1 MDESFHQ
8 DELSAEDLAILQAFE
23 KMDFSG
29 WEIGEPITTANT
41 LSASKQPSLPPSTSE
56 LPVSEDMLALYIAEV
71 AEDMSIIRL
80 ALQQLEPDEQL
91 DTARLQTIQR
101 TAHKMKGSAGT
112 IGYITTS
119 TLAHH
124 MEELTKRILNGTVAS
139 FVGLHVLTQ
148 TMQALETTLNSVV
161 TYNQETTIP
170 LNELETEYKTLDI
183 DIYSN
188 SSSLSS
194 SPPPPLGQRAV
205 RVPFNAAEENES
217 LSTENSTKFLTE
229 PSTSTPVVPV
239 DARHFEQLLQHS
251 QQLIELH
258 APLENAQAEVEQ
270 AMQELHEA
278 QAHLSHVE
286 ASLVSHLLLKP
297 SLTDRPAPNERPT
310 SSLVARILDE
320 VAERTGH
327 HYQRKHHPQP
337 PSALS
342 SAPLAGQHLP
352 WDALE
357 IEHFSETDVLVRSLN
372 EAIADVATAS
382 TQLRLAF
389 ACLQHSTQKHVI
401 QANSMR
407 NDIALLRLTSMSVLL
422 SRLERVVTM
431 NGIARRRQIQFEVTG
446 ETTEIDQDILEQ
458 LKLPLLQL
466 VRTCVASNFV
476 PEQAQGQQDDRIW
489 FHIRTVG
496 NEITIEIGFSQPIG
510 GGSLNDV
517 QEAIRHLNGSIIA
530 RRNDTGSISFYLRLP
545 RSQGAVHGLLVRVEH
560 QQVIVPFSQ
569 VLRIDSRQQYRE
581 SQPVILNTLLGFP
594 RPPDFP
600 ETMRPVLILQINP
613 YFPRPLAVQVDEV
626 VGAVELVVKPLAPH
640 LRRPGIT
647 GAAIDG
653 TGHVLLMVDVPEL
666 LRHQKLLQR
675 HTETTTHHGPIH
687 PTQPS
692 VLVADDSVYIRQ
704 SLVQTLSHAG
714 YRVNTARDGMEALE
728 LMLDNPPHALVL
740 DLEMP
745 NLNGY
750 DLLSMMHLHPELA
763 HVKVIMLTSHSSEKH
778 QKRAN
783 ELGISAYLSKPCP
796 QDILLETLKGLLD
809 EV

>member
-29 WEIGEPITTANT
+29 WEIGESATTGNT
-41 LSASKQPSLPPSTSE
+41 LPPNKQPSLPPSASE
-56 LPVSEDMLALYIAEV
+56 LPVSEDMLTLYIAEA
-71 AEDMSIIRL
+71 AEDMSIIRRT
-80 ALQQLEPDEQL
+80 LQQLEPDEQL

-112 IGYITTS
+112 IGYITIS

-124 MEELTKRILNGTVAS
+124 IEELTKRILNGTVVP
-139 FVGLHVLTQ
+139 FVGLHVLAQ
-148 TMQALETTLNSVV
+148 TIQALETTLNSVV
-161 TYNQETTIP
+161 TYNQETIIP

-188 SSSLSS
+188 SSRPS
-194 SPPPPLGQRAV
+194 SPSVHPG
-205 RVPFNAAEENES
+205 RVPFNTAVEDES
-217 LSTENSTKFLTE
+217 LSTENPAKFLAGS
-229 PSTSTPVVPV
+229 PTSMPDVRV
-239 DARHFEQLLQHS
+239 DMRHFEQLLLHS
-251 QQLIELH
+251 QQLAELH
-258 APLENAQAEVEQ
+258 APLENAQAEMER
-270 AMQELHEA
+270 AMRELHDA

-286 ASLVSHLLLKP
+286 ASLASHLLLKS
-297 SLTDRPAPNERPT
+297 SLTDRPAPDERPT

-320 VAERTGH
+320 AAERTGH
-327 HYQRKHHPQP
+327 NYQRKHHFQP
-337 PSALS
+337 PSTL
-342 SAPLAGQHLP
+342 SAPLAGQYLP

-357 IEHFSETDVLVRSLN
+357 IERFTETDVLVHSLN

-389 ACLQHSTQKHVI
+389 ARLQRITHKHVT
-401 QANSMR
+401 QASCMR
-407 NDIALLRLTSMSVLL
+407 NDVALLRLTSMSVLL
-422 SRLERVVTM
+422 NRIERAVTM
-431 NGIARRRQIQFEVTG
+431 NGIARQRQIQFEVTG
-446 ETTEIDQDILEQ
+446 ETTEIDQDILEE
-458 LKLPLLQL
+458 LKQPLLQL
-466 VRTCVASNFV
+466 VRTCVASNLA
-476 PEQAQGQQDDRIW
+476 PEQAQGQRDDRIW
-489 FHIRTVG
+489 FHIRAVG

-510 GGSLNDV
+510 GGLLNEV
-517 QEAIRHLNGSIIA
+517 QEAIRHLNGSITA
-530 RRNDTGSISFYLRLP
+530 QRNDTGSISFYLRLP

-569 VLRIDSRQQYRE
+569 VLRIDNGQQYRE
-581 SQPVILNTLLGFP
+581 SSPVILNTLLGFP
-594 RPPDFP
+594 RPAASP
-600 ETMRPVLILQINP
+600 EAVRPVLILQINP
-613 YFPRPLAVQVDEV
+613 YFSRPLAVQVDEV
-626 VGAVELVVKPLAPH
+626 LGAVELVVKPLAPH
-640 LRRPGIT
+640 LHRPGIT
-647 GAAIDG
+647 GTAIDG

-666 LRHQKLLQR
+666 LRHQKLFQ
-675 HTETTTHHGPIH
+675 HQVETLTHHGPIH

-704 SLVQTLSHAG
+704 SLVQILSHAG

-763 HVKVIMLTSHSSEKH
+763 HVKVIMLTARSSEKH

-783 ELGISAYLSKPCP
+783 ELGISAYLTKPCP
-796 QDILLETLKGLLD
+796 QDILLETLQRSLHG
-809 EV
+809 V

>member
-29 WEIGEPITTANT
+29 WEIGEPATTGNT
-41 LSASKQPSLPPSTSE
+41 LRANKQPSLPPSASE
-56 LPVSEDMLALYIAEV
+56 LPVSEDMLALYIAEA
-71 AEDMSIIRL
+71 AEDMSIIRR

-91 DTARLQTIQR
+91 DTARLQLIQR

-112 IGYITTS
+112 IGYITIS

-124 MEELTKRILNGTVAS
+124 MEELTKRILNGTVVP
-139 FVGLHVLTQ
+139 FVGLHVLAQ
-148 TMQALETTLNSVV
+148 SIQALETTLNGVV
-161 TYNQETTIP
+161 TYNQETTTP

-188 SSSLSS
+188 SSRPS
-194 SPPPPLGQRAV
+194 SPSVHQG
-205 RVPFNAAEENES
+205 RVPFNTAVEDES
-217 LSTENSTKFLTE
+217 LSTENSAKFLAGS
-229 PSTSTPVVPV
+229 PTSMPDVRV
-239 DARHFEQLLQHS
+239 DMRHFEQLLQHS
-251 QQLIELH
+251 AQLAELH
-258 APLENAQAEVEQ
+258 APLENAQAEMER
-270 AMQELHEA
+270 AMQELHGA

-286 ASLVSHLLLKP
+286 ASLASHLLLQS
-297 SLTDRPAPNERPT
+297 SLTGRPAPDERPT

-320 VAERTGH
+320 AAERTGH
-327 HYQRKHHPQP
+327 NYQRKHHSQP
-337 PSALS
+337 PSAL

-357 IEHFSETDVLVRSLN
+357 IEHFTETDVLVHSLS

-389 ACLQHSTQKHVI
+389 ACLQHITQKHVT

-407 NDIALLRLTSMSVLL
+407 NDIAFLRLTSMSVLL
-422 SRLERVVTM
+422 SRIERAVTM

-466 VRTCVASNFV
+466 VRTCIASDFA
-476 PEQAQGQQDDRIW
+476 PEQEGQQDDRIW

-510 GGSLNDV
+510 GGSLNEV
-517 QEAIRHLNGSIIA
+517 QEAIRHLNGSITA
-530 RRNDTGSISFYLRLP
+530 QRNETGSISFYLRLP

-569 VLRIDSRQQYRE
+569 VLRIDSRQQYGE

-594 RPPDFP
+594 RPAASP
-600 ETMRPVLILQINP
+600 ETVRPVLILQINP

-626 VGAVELVVKPLAPH
+626 VGAAELVVKPLAPH

-647 GAAIDG
+647 GTAIDG
-653 TGHVLLMVDVPEL
+653 MGRVLLMVDVPEL
-666 LRHQKLLQR
+666 LRHQKLFQ
-675 HTETTTHHGPIH
+675 HQVETMAHHSPIH
-687 PTQPS
+687 PTEQTQLS

-704 SLVQTLSHAG
+704 SLVQILSHAG

-728 LMLDNPPHALVL
+728 LMLNNPPHALVL

-778 QKRAN
+778 QKHAN
-783 ELGISAYLSKPCP
+783 ELGISAYLTKPCP
-796 QDILLETLKGLLD
+796 QDILLETLQRLLHD
-809 EV
+809 V